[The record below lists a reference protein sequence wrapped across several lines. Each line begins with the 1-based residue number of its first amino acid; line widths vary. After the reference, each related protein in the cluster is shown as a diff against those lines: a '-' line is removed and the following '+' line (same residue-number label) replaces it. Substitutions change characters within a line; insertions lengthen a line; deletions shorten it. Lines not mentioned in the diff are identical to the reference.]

1 MLMSYI
7 EFIDGDSMHP
17 WLCVRAA
24 IDSGDVSKIT
34 EAYMD
39 LAFFIKRNP

>member
-7 EFIDGDSMHP
+7 EFKDLDTMHP
-17 WLCVRAA
+17 WICVRAA

-34 EAYMD
+34 DAYMD
-39 LAFFIKRNP
+39 LVFFIKRNP